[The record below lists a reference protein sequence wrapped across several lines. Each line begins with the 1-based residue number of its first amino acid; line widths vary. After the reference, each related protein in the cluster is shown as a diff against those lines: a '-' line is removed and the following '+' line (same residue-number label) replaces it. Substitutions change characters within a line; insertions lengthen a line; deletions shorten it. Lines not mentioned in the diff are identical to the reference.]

1 LLHFSK
7 GNKSDLEHRRDVD
20 YKLAKKFANK
30 NGLIFM
36 ETSAKTALNIELLF
50 RKITQELMKS
60 KNAEDREKATKLPLL
75 VHNLNDKEIKKR
87 KCC

>member
-1 LLHFSK
+1 MLHFSK
-7 GNKSDLEHRRDVD
+7 GNKSDLEHRRVVD

-60 KNAEDREKATKLPLL
+60 KKAEEKEKGIRLPLL
-75 VHNLNDKEIKKR
+75 GHNQNDKEIKKR

>member
-1 LLHFSK
+1 
-7 GNKSDLEHRRDVD
+7 
-20 YKLAKKFANK
+20 
-30 NGLIFM
+30 M

-60 KNAEDREKATKLPLL
+60 KKAEEKEKGIRLPLL
-75 VHNLNDKEIKKR
+75 GHNQNDKEIKKR

>member
-1 LLHFSK
+1 MLHFSK

-60 KNAEDREKATKLPLL
+60 KKVEEKEKGIRLPL
-75 VHNLNDKEIKKR
+75 VGHNQNDKEIKNR
-87 KCC
+87 RCC